1 MLRNPL
7 VLIILMLSVSI
18 LVVGC
23 SSPSE
28 PTDLTYGSNSQ
39 PDDDDNDND
48 PIQPVVTTGVDVGNE
63 APEFTLADTY
73 GDNVVLSELRGKP
86 VLLFFWATGCVYC
99 EEQYPRIQGFH
110 DSYADSLTVLSI
122 NLGDDPQLINAF
134 MADRDLTF
142 PCLVGTTAMQTA
154 YEVTGVPHAL
164 VLDVEGLV
172 TFNNHP
178 GYLTEANLMEEF

>member
-1 MLRNPL
+1 M
-7 VLIILMLSVSI
+7 LMLSLSI

-23 SSPSE
+23 STPGE

-39 PDDDDNDND
+39 PDDDDND
-48 PIQPVVTTGVDVGNE
+48 PIQPVITTGVNVGNE

-110 DSYADSLTVLSI
+110 ESYADSLTVLSI

-134 MADRDLTF
+134 MADRGLTF
-142 PCLVGTTAMQTA
+142 PCLVGTSDMQSA
-154 YEVTGVPHAL
+154 YEITGVPHAL
-164 VLDVEGLV
+164 VLDDEGLV
-172 TFNNHP
+172 SFNNHP
-178 GYLTEANLMEEF
+178 GYLTEATLMAEF